1 MGTMTI
7 DSNDKYRLLLR
18 LGRGGMAEVHVAVA
32 RGPAGFNKL
41 VVVKRL
47 LPAMASDDGFRE
59 MFMQEA
65 RLAARLNHPNIV
77 QTYEVGNGEDGMY
90 LAMEYLEGQP
100 LSRLVRTLAASDQKL
115 AVSTCIRIACDVL
128 GGLHHAHELKDF
140 DGTQLKVV
148 HRDISP
154 QNVFVTY
161 LGQVKVLDFG
171 IAKAERT
178 STKTQ
183 PGWLK
188 GKYAYMA
195 PEQFLG
201 DEIDR
206 RVDVFTTA
214 AVLWEL
220 ITGKQLFGG
229 SNEAQ
234 TVKKVVAEPIPR
246 LATEVP
252 SIDPQLDAIVA
263 RALERDPKERFA
275 NALEMKEAL
284 EEVLAR
290 VGSTEDLGRVVT
302 AAFKETRLETE
313 QQISRLLGDSA
324 RLSTVGLDEMP
335 SAGSLRAITANGPAT
350 AGASGFSHAG
360 VAHTTATPLPTDA
373 DDAHAGM
380 LTRGGL
386 GMTGI
391 IAAGAALVLATI
403 VIART
408 VSGPAPSRTNDASS
422 IAAAAAAPVP
432 PPPVTARDA
441 RDAREDSANHGTAPT
456 ATTEI
461 ATANAKPSATH
472 HATSTPPPPPRWSP
486 PPQAAKPAVASATTP
501 AAAPSPPVPPPAS
514 APTSAPA
521 AHEDNGNNTR
531 RPAPASTPQEG
542 RRFRTTL

>member
-1 MGTMTI
+1 MNEA
-7 DSNDKYRLLLR
+7 NDKFRLLLR

-41 VVVKRL
+41 VVLKRL
-47 LPAMASDDGFRE
+47 LPAMAEDEGFRE

-77 QTYEVGNGEDGMY
+77 QTYEVGDGEDGMY

-100 LSRLVRTLAASDQKL
+100 LSRLVRTLQASEKKL

-140 DGTQLKVV
+140 DGAALKVV
-148 HRDISP
+148 HRDVSP

-201 DEIDR
+201 EEIDR
-206 RVDVFTTA
+206 RVDLFVTG

-220 ITGKQLFGG
+220 ITGKQLFGA
-229 SNEAQ
+229 STEAQ
-234 TVKKVVAEPIPR
+234 TVKKVIAEPIPR
-246 LATEVP
+246 LATIIP

-263 RALERDPKERFA
+263 RALEREPKDRFSTA
-275 NALEMKEAL
+275 TEMKEAL
-284 EEVLAR
+284 EEVLTRIGA
-290 VGSTEDLGRVVT
+290 SEDLGRV
-302 AAFKETRLETE
+302 ASEAFKETRLETE
-313 QQISRLLGDSA
+313 QQISRLLGESA
-324 RLSTVGLDEMP
+324 RLSTVAIADLP
-335 SAGSLRAITANGPAT
+335 SAGSLRAITANGPNTGAT
-350 AGASGFSHAG
+350 SGLSQAG
-360 VAHTTATPLPTDA
+360 VAHTTATPLPEELERESLGA
-373 DDAHAGM
+373 
-380 LTRGGL
+380 LSRKRL

-403 VIART
+403 VVART
-408 VSGPAPSRTNDASS
+408 VSGPPARTSDATS
-422 IAAAAAAPVP
+422 AVVPATQAP
-432 PPPVTARDA
+432 PPPV
-441 RDAREDSANHGTAPT
+441 AREAAIDPAPSTTTAIGANDATSGSASAKSAVSHHAPT
-456 ATTEI
+456 
-461 ATANAKPSATH
+461 NAPPPAKW
-472 HATSTPPPPPRWSP
+472 TPPPPP
-486 PPQAAKPAVASATTP
+486 AK
-501 AAAPSPPVPPPAS
+501 PAS
-514 APTSAPA
+514 APTAATQPASPVVSSPPPAPPPA
-521 AHEDNGNNTR
+521 TVAPSHDDSGGNAR
-531 RPAPASTPQEG
+531 RPAPATTAPEG